1 MKKINLLTLI
11 SMLGVIASIGFIFF
25 EFQVPNSIQKIN
37 SSLIL
42 EQEVKI
48 ENQNAVLVGLNK
60 SKLKLTE
67 EVESLNNEINILK
80 ADLVKI
86 SENLENKITLRKI
99 WMKKLTLRRRIF
111 RNWIWIIRQQI

>member
-25 EFQVPNSIQKIN
+25 QFQVPNSIQMVN

-48 ENQNAVLVGLNK
+48 ENQNNVLAGLKK
-60 SKLKLTE
+60 SKLELTE
-67 EVESLNNEINILK
+67 EVEASAAN
-80 ADLVKI
+80 A
-86 SENLENKITLRKI
+86 
-99 WMKKLTLRRRIF
+99 RRHLHDE
-111 RNWIWIIRQQI
+111 